1 MNDNNHHPP
10 PAHFSARGRD
20 VVAGWV
26 LSLLMVA
33 ALAAA
38 APFVQTQRTE
48 AAAFHANDTESA
60 MPSAPVRVR
69 C

>member
-1 MNDNNHHPP
+1 MNDNAHHLP

-33 ALAAA
+33 GLAAA
-38 APFVQTQRTE
+38 APFVQTGVTE
-48 AAAFHANDTESA
+48 TASLQANDSGYSIPA
-60 MPSAPVRVR
+60 APTRAR